1 MPGPILHYSLGDL
14 PNSLPIFPLSGV
26 LLLPRG
32 RLPLNIF
39 EPRYLAMIDDAMARH
54 RLIGMIQPD
63 SEQTQPPGLCAV
75 GCAGRITSLSE
86 TEDGRYIVN
95 LSGIIRFRVGL
106 ELSTAT
112 PYRQVQPLYDVFE
125 NDLTSER
132 AGTSA
137 ATTIDRPRLLSTLR
151 RYLDVNKMKADWS
164 GIEESEPEN
173 LVNSL
178 CMICPFEVAE
188 KQALIE
194 AETLA
199 DRSEVLITLIEMSIA
214 SRMGGPAPSVQ

>member
-1 MPGPILHYSLGDL
+1 MPGPILRYSLGDL

-26 LLLPRG
+26 VLLPRG

-63 SEQTQPPGLCAV
+63 SEDSNSPGLCAV

-86 TEDGRYIVN
+86 TEDGRYIIN
-95 LSGIIRFRVGL
+95 LSGIIRFRIGA
-106 ELSTAT
+106 ELAAAT
-112 PYRQVQPLYDVFE
+112 PYRQVQPIFE
-125 NDLTSER
+125 DFANDLNGEK

-137 ATTIDRPRLLSTLR
+137 ATTIDRPRLLGALR

-164 GIEESEPEN
+164 GIEESEAEN

-194 AETLA
+194 AETLS
-199 DRSEVLITLIEMSIA
+199 DRAEVLITLIEMSIA
-214 SRMGGPAPSVQ
+214 SRLGGPAPSMQ